1 MSYISNMER
10 HYCKASRKAKDYIY
24 GVAIYQCTELE
35 DGTLMVDND
44 EYGSQV
50 DYCPYCGYEA
60 KVKIQKEY
68 LAYIKRE
75 DRLQEQKTIV
85 ITEEEVDRFTK
96 GESVQGYLPSEIEMI
111 TLKNSYGSNRQDH

>member
-1 MSYISNMER
+1 LSYISNMER
-10 HYCKASRKAKDYIY
+10 HYCEAPRKAKEYNY
-24 GVAIYQCTELE
+24 GVAIYRCTELE

-85 ITEEEVDRFTK
+85 MTEEEVDRFTK

-111 TLKNSYGSNRQDH
+111 TSNK